1 MRNATVVSSDPLPSK
16 PDLPAV
22 EAAHRRIASSIAAT
36 PLIESALGSNI
47 LLKLEALNPTGS
59 FKIRGASNALMARL
73 DEAHE
78 KGVIC
83 CSTGNHGRA
92 LAYAAAKNNVPAT
105 ICISQL
111 VPPSKVA
118 ALKALGAD
126 VRIVGMSQDDAQVE
140 VDRLVEQDGRIE
152 IPPFDHPDVI
162 AGQGTIALELLQQ
175 RPDLTAIAVP
185 LSGGGLAGGIAL
197 AAKATKPDIRIIGIS
212 MDRGAAMAA
221 SIAAGQPVEVEEVPS
236 LADSLGGGIG
246 LANRHSFDLCRR
258 LLDDVIL
265 VNESEIYRG
274 LRYLLAEE
282 RLLAEGGSA
291 VAHAAILSGKLEPGN
306 GPMAL
311 IISGRNAEPDHVAK
325 VLAGEPLQLSENV
338 TVQP

>member
-1 MRNATVVSSDPLPSK
+1 MLSDSQASK
-16 PDLPAV
+16 PDLPAI
-22 EAAHRRIASSIAAT
+22 EAAHRRIASSVAAT
-36 PLIESALGSNI
+36 PLIESALGGDI

-59 FKIRGASNALMARL
+59 FKVRGASNALLARM
-73 DEAHE
+73 DEARTR
-78 KGVIC
+78 GVIC

-92 LAYAAAKNNVPAT
+92 LAYAAAKNDVQAT
-105 ICISQL
+105 ICISKL

-126 VRIVGMSQDDAQVE
+126 VRIVGASQDDAQVE

-162 AGQGTIALELLQQ
+162 AGQGTIALELLEQ
-175 RPDLTAIAVP
+175 RPDLAAIAVP

-197 AAKATKPDIRIIGIS
+197 AAKAIKPNIRIIGIS
-212 MDRGAAMAA
+212 MDRGAAMAT

-246 LANRHSFDLCRR
+246 LANRYSFDLCRQ

-265 VNESEIYRG
+265 MTESEIYRG

-282 RLLAEGGSA
+282 RLLAEGGAA
-291 VAHAAILSGKLEPGN
+291 VGHAAILSGKLKPGD

-311 IISGRNAEPDHVAK
+311 IVSGRNAEPEHLAR
-325 VLAGEPLQLSENV
+325 VLAGDPLQLSDNV

>member
-1 MRNATVVSSDPLPSK
+1 MSFDPAPSK

-22 EAAHRRIASSIAAT
+22 EAAHRRIANSVATT
-36 PLIESALGSNI
+36 PLIESALGGNV

-59 FKIRGASNALMARL
+59 FKVRGASNALIARM
-73 DEAHE
+73 DEAR
-78 KGVIC
+78 KRGVIC

-92 LAYAAAKNNVPAT
+92 LAYAAANNNVQAT
-105 ICISQL
+105 ICISKL

-126 VRIVGMSQDDAQVE
+126 VRIVGTSQDDAQVE

-175 RPDLTAIAVP
+175 RPDLATIAVP

-197 AAKATKPDIRIIGIS
+197 AAKAMKPTIRIIGIS

-246 LANRHSFDLCRR
+246 LGNRHSFGLCQR

-265 VNESEIYRG
+265 VTESEIYRG
-274 LRYLLAEE
+274 LRYLLTEE

-291 VAHAAILSGKLEPGN
+291 VGHAAILADKLAIGDAPT
-306 GPMAL
+306 AL

-325 VLAGEPLQLSENV
+325 VLAGDPLQLSDNV